1 MNLENDIKKAEMK
14 VVTYIDL
21 FTQVAGVPSFLF
33 IIYKYCLDDF
43 EKFYSD
49 V

>member
-1 MNLENDIKKAEMK
+1 MN

-21 FTQVAGVPSFLF
+21 LTSVAGVPSFLF
-33 IIYKYCLDDF
+33 IVYQFLMKNF
-43 EKFYSD
+43 ERFYSN